1 MGDLELLHHF
11 CTSTCFTT
19 SNRAESHELW
29 RVTVPKEG
37 FTHDF
42 LMRGILAIAALH
54 FSHLRP
60 ENGEY
65 YRNLAR
71 SHQDEGLRTF
81 NAIMPGITQTNCHA
95 FFAYSSLIVVY
106 TFASPRT
113 PGSLAFVDED
123 QDSGK
128 WVQLI
133 RGVNSILMYPSVWPW
148 MENGPLR
155 GLLQPGVINT
165 LETRLPKPADH
176 QLRLL
181 AQFCEN
187 PDLSDE
193 VVEAY
198 QSAVKD
204 LRKCYAKIFTRS
216 SVECEIGT
224 AFTWPVEVPQ
234 KFIEMLSNR
243 APEALII
250 LAHYCV
256 VLHHLDDYWWIKGWA
271 AHLIQNIYA
280 ELDSSFHGWIQWP
293 SDVIARNERCLV
305 WRPLPPDDVLQ
316 TPLSMSSA

>member
-1 MGDLELLHHF
+1 M
-11 CTSTCFTT
+11 
-19 SNRAESHELW
+19 
-29 RVTVPKEG
+29 
-37 FTHDF
+37 
-42 LMRGILAIAALH
+42 
-54 FSHLRP
+54 
-60 ENGEY
+60 
-65 YRNLAR
+65 
-71 SHQDEGLRTF
+71 
-81 NAIMPGITQTNCHA
+81 
-95 FFAYSSLIVVY
+95 
-106 TFASPRT
+106 
-113 PGSLAFVDED
+113 DED